1 MIRKTNKVYS
11 DIIKIDNMVIDKHVV
26 LLIGLWEKGIQM
38 YKRTNIRKLEIF
50 ILFIMLTVTACNS
63 GDPEQTVQ
71 IINTGSYKCSLTMQL
86 YSMENVLSDKYTVNK
101 TVKPHNEVYIQISE
115 GLYLISIWDD
125 NDKLLKEFDKILITL
140 PSGESSYNPIVIDT
154 ALNKNYALVNL
165 NYLYS
170 GGAFAEHMSKAVGTN
185 SDKLK
190 VISYYK
196 GDVPFFVPEE
206 YRTSITFVDV
216 FTDKIPKEIVY
227 GNTVYGLIPIPSG
240 ITTKNDIGDYIER
253 YLEKKM

>member
-1 MIRKTNKVYS
+1 M
-11 DIIKIDNMVIDKHVV
+11 V
-26 LLIGLWEKGIQM
+26 LLIGLWEKGSEM
-38 YKRTNIRKLEIF
+38 YKRTNIRKLETF
-50 ILFIMLTVTACNS
+50 ILFIVLNVSSCTS
-63 GDPEQTVQ
+63 GSPEQTIQ
-71 IINTGSYKCSLTMQL
+71 IVNTGSYKCSLTMQL
-86 YSMENVLSDKYTVNK
+86 YSMDNVLSDKYTVNK
-101 TVKPHNEVYIQISE
+101 TVKPHKEVYIQISE
-115 GLYLISIWDD
+115 GLYLISIWDE

-140 PSGESSYNPIVIDT
+140 PTGESSYNPIVIDT

-185 SDKLK
+185 SGSLK

-196 GDVPFFVPEE
+196 GDVPFSVPEE

-216 FTDKIPKEIVY
+216 FTEKLPKETAY
-227 GNTVYGLIPIPSG
+227 GNNVYGLIPLPSG
-240 ITTKNDIGDYIER
+240 ITEKNDIAEYIDN